1 MTNRN
6 DSETDTGGRPTS
18 YDVSL
23 VHKIVSEGLATGI
36 PASNLDANYVLKELS
51 SKHGVSPKIRKESL
65 QGHVD
70 AAHEEIQEAT
80 NKALLKALPHEI
92 AAAVDEAVAAVGREF
107 LLMVARQHV
116 ASMAIA
122 DQACEELR
130 TDKRNAKH
138 RIMHLEDDLVTEKEA
153 SRTLEWERNAI
164 AGQLAEVQ
172 ENLRIVEA
180 DMERFNREPSGF
192 DRLLEELRN
201 PAIREDIRAALSDII
216 ANPSEPPPE

>member
-6 DSETDTGGRPTS
+6 HSETETGGRPTS
-18 YDVSL
+18 YDVNL
-23 VHKIVSEGLATGI
+23 VHKIVSTGLTAGI
-36 PASNLDANYVLKELS
+36 PASDLDANYVLKELS

-65 QGHVD
+65 QAHVD

-80 NKALLKALPHEI
+80 NKALLKALPPDI

-107 LLMVARQHV
+107 LLLVARQHA
-116 ASMAIA
+116 ASVTIA

-130 TDKRNAKH
+130 ADKRNAKH
-138 RIMHLEDDLVTEKEA
+138 RIMHLEDELAAEKEA

-172 ENLRIVEA
+172 EKLRIAEA
-180 DMERFNREPSGF
+180 DMERFNREPSSF
-192 DRLLEELRN
+192 DRLRAELRN
-201 PAIREDIRAALSDII
+201 PAIREDIRALFSDII
-216 ANPSEPPPE
+216 GNPSAPPAE